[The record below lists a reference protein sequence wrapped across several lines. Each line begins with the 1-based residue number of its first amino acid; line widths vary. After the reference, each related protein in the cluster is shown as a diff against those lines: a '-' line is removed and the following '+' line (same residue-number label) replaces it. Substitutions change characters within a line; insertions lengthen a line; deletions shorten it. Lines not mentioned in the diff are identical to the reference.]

1 MLCRNEP
8 SVRPSL
14 SQSSQFSPRPLSTK
28 PLLLLPLCPSP
39 LSANHVLLRRGRRL
53 DQSTKE
59 WSVRLPGM
67 SSMVFVSA
75 FSNGCIMY
83 HLRYFWRIKETRL
96 LLTLVAFI
104 NYFRRQ
110 NAINATKVWRS
121 EPWGKGRLSNS
132 QGGFLQVGSLKGSD
146 DELKEKGIH
155 GVETNE
161 IYLS

>member
-8 SVRPSL
+8 SVRPFLSSL
-14 SQSSQFSPRPLSTK
+14 LGHFPLNRSSFFHFVLRPFRRIMFCFAEDADWTK
-28 PLLLLPLCPSP
+28 ARKNGP
-39 LSANHVLLRRGRRL
+39 
-53 DQSTKE
+53 
-59 WSVRLPGM
+59 SVRLPGM